1 MKKGLM
7 ILLLIAM
14 LSTMLSG
21 CGGGQ
26 VTKADEL
33 IIAVPEEIQSTDM
46 HQITWNNVVHDL
58 LYEPIVVFDLELN
71 QLHPAGC
78 KAFEV
83 SEDGK
88 SITFTFDTDAKFSNG
103 DPLDAEAVKKS
114 FERYIEISP
123 YGEDFDPI
131 TEMIVV
137 DAQTLKV
144 NFEAPPAF
152 IWPVFATSYG
162 GIVNVDQ
169 AEEMGKEAFGLAAV
183 GNGPYYVDEWVQGS
197 HITLLKNPYYKS
209 ANPFI
214 ENKANFDKVTIRFIP
229 EDFTRVSELE
239 AGTVDIIVAVPVE
252 NIATLEAN
260 TGIQLYDYLQTGIDY
275 LVLNTQH
282 PDLREANV
290 RHALS
295 LAVNKDELKQVL
307 NGTIVEKYGII
318 SPAQLCYDAEV
329 EAELKELYKF
339 DLETAKGLLAA
350 AGWTQKNADGYLVKD
365 GKILGFTMM
374 VTNDAPF
381 LKKAAPVIQEQ
392 WKALGVKLD
401 LNEYDSRYIRTQVT
415 ARNFEIAMRFNWWTD
430 PDILYYVLKTGA
442 LPWSSAKVDQL
453 LEEARYEM
461 NMETRTGLYGQ
472 VQTEVLKDMPIIPL
486 FSERQYMAAKSN
498 IEGLKV
504 AVDGKA
510 YLGDVIKK

>member
-1 MKKGLM
+1 
-7 ILLLIAM
+7 
-14 LSTMLSG
+14 
-21 CGGGQ
+21 
-26 VTKADEL
+26 
-33 IIAVPEEIQSTDM
+33 
-46 HQITWNNVVHDL
+46 
-58 LYEPIVVFDLELN
+58 
-71 QLHPAGC
+71 
-78 KAFEV
+78 
-83 SEDGK
+83 
-88 SITFTFDTDAKFSNG
+88 
-103 DPLDAEAVKKS
+103 
-114 FERYIEISP
+114 
-123 YGEDFDPI
+123 
-131 TEMIVV
+131 
-137 DAQTLKV
+137 
-144 NFEAPPAF
+144 
-152 IWPVFATSYG
+152 
-162 GIVNVDQ
+162 
-169 AEEMGKEAFGLAAV
+169 
-183 GNGPYYVDEWVQGS
+183 
-197 HITLLKNPYYKS
+197 
-209 ANPFI
+209 
-214 ENKANFDKVTIRFIP
+214 
-229 EDFTRVSELE
+229 
-239 AGTVDIIVAVPVE
+239 
-252 NIATLEAN
+252 
-260 TGIQLYDYLQTGIDY
+260 
-275 LVLNTQH
+275 
-282 PDLREANV
+282 
-290 RHALS
+290 
-295 LAVNKDELKQVL
+295 VNKDELKQVL